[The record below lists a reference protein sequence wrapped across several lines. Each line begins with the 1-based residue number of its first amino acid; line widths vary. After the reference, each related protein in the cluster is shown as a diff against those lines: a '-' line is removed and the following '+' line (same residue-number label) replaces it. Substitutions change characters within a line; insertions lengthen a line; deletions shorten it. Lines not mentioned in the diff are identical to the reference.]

1 MLERNIS
8 SAIRACAR
16 RVVGYK
22 YLDLALVCSVT
33 AAFGVLLVV
42 SVAPA

>member
-1 MLERNIS
+1 MLEQSILS
-8 SAIRACAR
+8 TIEACAR

-22 YLDLALVCSVT
+22 YLDLALVCSVA
-33 AAFGVLLVV
+33 AAFGVLLAV

>member
-1 MLERNIS
+1 MLEQNIL
-8 SAIRACAR
+8 SAIEARAR

-22 YLDLALVCSVT
+22 YLDLALVCSVM
-33 AAFGVLLVV
+33 AAFGVLLMV